1 MKYPTLA
8 KVAAVLITVALLAIL
23 LSQVDLADV
32 VTTLVSINPIYLVAG
47 FFLYTCSYIFR
58 ALRFHVL
65 LNREVGL
72 RALFQIVCVH
82 NMVNGILPARTGELS
97 YIYLLKKI
105 TGRTT
110 GEGIATLVVAR
121 VFDCI
126 AISILFL
133 SSLSIVGDLPDF
145 IRDCLLVVIFA
156 MVVMIISLMGLLY
169 SGRSFLRI
177 MNPLFQVAVIKKLGI
192 SDFLLRKGEETVE
205 ALDSVAISKNFCM
218 VLISSLLIWILNY
231 VVAYVL
237 ILGMD
242 IIISPQSVILGG
254 TFILLTMILPI
265 QGIGGFGTTE
275 GIWTLVFVPLGM
287 SLSSAVVSGFGYHI
301 ILIGYYFLLGV
312 YGLLKLNIYPN
323 LTSLQRR
330 LYL

>member
-1 MKYPTLA
+1 
-8 KVAAVLITVALLAIL
+8 
-23 LSQVDLADV
+23 
-32 VTTLVSINPIYLVAG
+32 
-47 FFLYTCSYIFR
+47 
-58 ALRFHVL
+58 
-65 LNREVGL
+65 
-72 RALFQIVCVH
+72 
-82 NMVNGILPARTGELS
+82 
-97 YIYLLKKI
+97 
-105 TGRTT
+105 
-110 GEGIATLVVAR
+110 
-121 VFDCI
+121 
-126 AISILFL
+126 
-133 SSLSIVGDLPDF
+133 
-145 IRDCLLVVIFA
+145 
-156 MVVMIISLMGLLY
+156 
-169 SGRSFLRI
+169 